1 MRAVGAS
8 GARGLKGPGFIWGHK
23 ASRAD
28 EAEFVSD
35 GRARVLSL
43 VLPLFS
49 ALVLVNAWVIS
60 QQPGTRLGE
69 LMFFLGGSLVLA
81 TTALL
86 FALRRVPYL
95 AAATLLLLT
104 IGSLLV
110 VRILVLFLGGYF
122 DVPGRSLYMPV
133 YASLPVLYVMTFALL
148 PLRRAERIAIGLWLP
163 ISLLITALSVPY
175 WGRPDKHGSLV
186 VLLANIW
193 LGHGIYLILFSAVSR
208 RQQALV
214 DRYAASAEAER
225 RARQAMVESEAQF
238 RSVFDLAAVGMS
250 VTDQHGRFL
259 MVNQRLVDL
268 LGYSREELLARDDSS
283 VTLPADVDS
292 NRALLQRLL
301 SGGAEQD
308 RLKKRYVRKDGERV
322 HVELYVRRLGGAP
335 GAPRMVAIVVDVT
348 ERHRAEEQA
357 AEQRRLRDLHF
368 EHSPLAVVEWDAGP
382 RIRRWSPRAEQMFG
396 WTEPEALGRTA
407 EDLGLFPASEYGRRR
422 QRVERILGGDERQ
435 RVVVPMLH
443 RSGRKLW
450 GDVYN
455 FVVRD
460 ADGNVRTIVSMVQ
473 DITEAQ
479 DMLHM
484 LNESEARFRGIFS
497 QAAVGIALLD
507 AAGRW
512 LNVNQKLC
520 EIVGYAL
527 DELLELDFRAITHPD
542 DLERDTHLA
551 RAVMDRTIDQ
561 YSIEKR
567 YVRKGGEIVWVMLFV
582 RRLEGAAEEPARF
595 VSVVEDISERK
606 AAEERVQALTASLEA
621 QVAERTAQLREV
633 IRAGQRRNDE
643 LALITD
649 MGRLLSASTDQIE
662 AAQVVVRYLPRIF
675 PLADGALYL
684 EGRRR
689 GLFERQVNW
698 GDASPGAITF
708 TVADCWALRGGEIHM
723 VEGSADPL
731 HCPHTD
737 SDSHA
742 HCHVCV
748 PILNQDAPVGVIEL
762 AWGRTGEEWAPEMP
776 LVKTVAETIG
786 LAFGN
791 LRLREELSRQALVD
805 PLTGLHNRR
814 WLERCLGERVARHA
828 RGGGGF
834 AVLMI
839 DVDRFKSINDRFGH
853 DAGDRALQ
861 EIAQALLRS
870 LRAHDAA
877 ARLGGEEFTVVI
889 DTVDA
894 AEAVSAAERVRQAV
908 VALRVRTESHELPEL
923 TVSIGVALYP
933 QHGEQIHLVLERADQ
948 ALYDSKR
955 NGRNQVS
962 LPPPLR
968 ALT

>member
-1 MRAVGAS
+1 M
-8 GARGLKGPGFIWGHK
+8 KGPGFIWGYEV
-23 ASRAD
+23 SRAD

-49 ALVLVNAWVIS
+49 ALVLINAWVIS
-60 QQPGTRLGE
+60 QQPGTHLGE
-69 LMFFLGGSLVLA
+69 LMFFICGSLVLA
-81 TTALL
+81 ATALL
-86 FALRRVPYL
+86 FVLHRVPYVT
-95 AAATLLLLT
+95 AATLLLAT

-133 YASLPVLYVMTFALL
+133 YASLPVLYVMTFVLL
-148 PLRRAERIAIGLWLP
+148 PLRRAERIALSLWLP
-163 ISLLITALSVPY
+163 IALLITALSLPY
-175 WGRPDKHGSLV
+175 WGDADKHGSLV
-186 VLLANIW
+186 VLLANVW

-225 RARQAMVESEAQF
+225 LAHQAMVESEAQF
-238 RSVFDLAAVGMS
+238 RSVFDLAAVGVS
-250 VTDQHGRFL
+250 VTDQDGRFL

-283 VTLPADVDS
+283 VTLPADVAG

-301 SGGAEQD
+301 SGDVEQD
-308 RLKKRYVRKDGERV
+308 RLEKRYLRKDSEQI
-322 HVELYVRRLGGAP
+322 HVELYVRRLSGAP
-335 GAPRMVAIVVDVT
+335 GSQPRMVAIVVDVS
-348 ERHRAEEQA
+348 ERHRAEAQA

-368 EHSPLAVVEWDAGP
+368 EHSPLAVIEWDVGP
-382 RIRRWSPRAEQMFG
+382 RIRRWSQRAEQMFG

-407 EDLGLFPASEYGRRR
+407 EDLGLFLPSELGRRR
-422 QRVERILGGDERQ
+422 QRIERIMAGDDRQ
-435 RVVVPMLH
+435 RVVAPMLH

-450 GDVYN
+450 GDLYN

-460 ADGNVRTIVSMVQ
+460 IDGNVRTIVSMVQ

-520 EIVGYAL
+520 EIIGYTL

-542 DLERDTHLA
+542 DLERDVQLT

-567 YVRKGGEIVWVMLFV
+567 YVRKGGDIVWVMLFV

-606 AAEERVQALTASLEA
+606 AAEEPLQALTASLEA

-633 IRAGQRRNDE
+633 VRAGQRRNDE

-649 MGRLLSASTDQIE
+649 MGRLLSASTDQVE

-708 TVADCWALRGGEIHM
+708 TVADCGALRGGEIHL

-737 SDSHA
+737 GDSHA

-748 PILNQDAPVGVIEL
+748 PILNLDAPLGVIEL

-853 DAGDRALQ
+853 DAGDRALR

-870 LRAHDAA
+870 LREQDAA
-877 ARLGGEEFTVVI
+877 ARLGGEEFTVVV
-889 DTVDA
+889 DTVDPT
-894 AEAVSAAERVRQAV
+894 EAMSAAERVRQTVA
-908 VALRVRTESHELPEL
+908 ALRVRTDAHELPEL
-923 TVSIGVALYP
+923 TISIGVALYP
-933 QHGEQIHLVLERADQ
+933 QHGDQVHLVLERADR

-962 LPPPLR
+962 LPPPLQ
-968 ALT
+968 ALN